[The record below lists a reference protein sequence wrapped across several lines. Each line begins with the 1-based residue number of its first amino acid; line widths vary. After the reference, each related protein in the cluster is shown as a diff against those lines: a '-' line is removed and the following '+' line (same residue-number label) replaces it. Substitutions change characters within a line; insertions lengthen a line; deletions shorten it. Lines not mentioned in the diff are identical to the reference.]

1 MSTPAY
7 ATPTDDQISWRE
19 ADHSSLL
26 QPHLVAFLQGGVTV
40 SLGARA
46 AGGRPVIGVG
56 VACRVTGSDELR
68 VLVSREANRP
78 LLEAV
83 AAGSALAATFS
94 RARDHRSIQIKTSF
108 ASIQDIESGDPSEAA
123 RQSALL
129 ADDLMELGYS
139 RLQAEA
145 YAFRGAADLVALA
158 FRPERVFTQT
168 PGPGAGAELR
178 R

>member
-1 MSTPAY
+1 MSTLAY
-7 ATPTDDQISWRE
+7 ATPTDDQITWHE

-26 QPHLVAFLQGGVTV
+26 PPHLVAFLQVGVSVT
-40 SLGARA
+40 LGAQSA
-46 AGGRPVIGVG
+46 DGRPIIGIG
-56 VACRVTGSDELR
+56 VACRVRSQELLD

-108 ASIQDIESGDPSEAA
+108 ASIHDIESGDPSEAA

-145 YAFRGAADLVALA
+145 HAFCDAADLVALE

-168 PGPGAGAELR
+168 PGPGAGAEVR

>member
-1 MSTPAY
+1 MSTPSY
-7 ATPTDDQISWRE
+7 ATPMDDQISWRE

-26 QPHLVAFLQGGVTV
+26 PPHLVAFLQAGVSVT
-40 SLGARA
+40 LGARTA
-46 AGGRPVIGVG
+46 AGRPVIGIG
-56 VACRVTGSDELR
+56 VACRVRGTEELS
-68 VLVSREANRP
+68 VLVPRETNRP

-94 RARDHRSIQIKTSF
+94 SARDHRSIQIKTSV
-108 ASIQDIESGDPSEAA
+108 AQIEDIDSGDPSEAA

-129 ADDLMELGYS
+129 ADNLMELGYS

-145 YAFRGAADLVALA
+145 YAFCGAADLVALD